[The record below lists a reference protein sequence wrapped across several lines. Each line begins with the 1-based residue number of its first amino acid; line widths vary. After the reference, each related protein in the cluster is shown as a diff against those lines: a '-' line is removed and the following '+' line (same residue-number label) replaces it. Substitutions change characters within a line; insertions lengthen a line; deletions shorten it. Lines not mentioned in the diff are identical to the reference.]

1 MTASTARTA
10 VAVPHPSTHT
20 TSEGSPA
27 RSVGRAL
34 LDLARPGQ
42 WHKNVL
48 VLGAPVAGGLLRDPS
63 AMGHAAVMVAAFVAA
78 SVAVYA
84 TNDVRD
90 ADLDRLHPRKR
101 HRPIASGRLQPRWAI
116 TLSVTT
122 AAVALGLSGLLGA
135 PSMLVVAAY
144 LASSLAYAFW
154 FKHVAVLDIVLVAGG
169 FALRAL
175 GGAAATHL
183 PVSNWFLLVTL
194 FGSLC
199 LVAGKR
205 YAESRGA
212 DAAPEHLPTAA
223 VLTRPVLAQYPT
235 AWLQQVLTLALTG
248 CFVAYAMWAFQYVGT
263 DVFHPLL
270 AASVV
275 PFLIGVLRYGLLV
288 SQGDGEEPERVVLRD
303 RTLLAAGA
311 VWAGTVFISLYL
323 T

>member
-1 MTASTARTA
+1 MTAPTARTA
-10 VAVPHPSTHT
+10 VAAPQPSSRTAAG
-20 TSEGSPA
+20 GSRD

-63 AMGHAAVMVAAFVAA
+63 AMGRAAVMVAAFVAA

-101 HRPIASGRLQPRWAI
+101 HRPVASGRLRARWAI
-116 TLSVTT
+116 TLSVTA

-135 PSMLVVAAY
+135 PSVLVVAAY

-183 PVSNWFLLVTL
+183 DVSNWFLLVTL

-205 YAESRGA
+205 SAESRGA
-212 DAAPEHLPTAA
+212 DAAPEHPAAAA
-223 VLTRPVLAQYPT
+223 VTRPVLAQYPT

-311 VWAGTVFISLYL
+311 VWAGTVVISLYL

>member
-1 MTASTARTA
+1 MTAPTARTA
-10 VAVPHPSTHT
+10 VAAPQPSSRTAAG
-20 TSEGSPA
+20 GSRD

-48 VLGAPVAGGLLRDPS
+48 VLGAPVAGGLLRDPA
-63 AMGHAAVMVAAFVAA
+63 AMGRAAVMVAAFVAA

-101 HRPIASGRLQPRWAI
+101 HRPVASGRLRSRWAI
-116 TLSVTT
+116 TLSVTA

-135 PSMLVVAAY
+135 PSVLVVAAY

-183 PVSNWFLLVTL
+183 AVSNWFLLVTL

-205 YAESRGA
+205 SAEGRGA
-212 DAAPEHLPTAA
+212 DAAPGHPAAAA
-223 VLTRPVLAQYPT
+223 VTRPVLAQYPT

-311 VWAGTVFISLYL
+311 VWAGTVVISLYL